1 MFYKKDF
8 KIYLTG
14 EYTKLI
20 KKFPSIKKMVSL
32 PEYNGSFSKSK
43 NLAMQLVSN
52 YYIGDS
58 GGGSFFSMY
67 KKKSLILGVEESN
80 QFINKV
86 KIFRYKLYKNN
97 RQIKYN
103 RKFKKFLKQKTIS
116 IGETLDPLILS
127 RLGFEIKSYKHQ
139 DVIKYVKKNML
150 NG

>member
-43 NLAMQLVSN
+43 NLAMQLVIIILEIRVVVVS
-52 YYIGDS
+52 
-58 GGGSFFSMY
+58 FSMY

-86 KIFRYKLYKNN
+86 KIF
-97 RQIKYN
+97 
-103 RKFKKFLKQKTIS
+103 
-116 IGETLDPLILS
+116 
-127 RLGFEIKSYKHQ
+127 
-139 DVIKYVKKNML
+139 
-150 NG
+150 

>member
-86 KIFRYKLYKNN
+86 KIFSYKLYKNN

-139 DVIKYVKKNML
+139 EVIKYVKKNIL
-150 NG
+150 NC